1 LPRRE
6 ESSEKKRS
14 RARALSC
21 WERPERQSA
30 GLSVGGRAG
39 GDVGTLQETPDGTG
53 VLAPVAFWALF
64 ALVTVRPVTTAASSP
79 CSVSLCIQVHFWGG
93 SYRFASGLQISRAAT
108 FGLVGWHFVLM
119 LHMASMIPWG
129 ARAVECAVF
138 RRCNARGAAAHG
150 QRSLT
155 RRLKPVDSSMG

>member
-1 LPRRE
+1 V
-6 ESSEKKRS
+6 KKRG
-14 RARALSC
+14 AEPALSVAGSA
-21 WERPERQSA
+21 QSGKA
-30 GLSVGGRAG
+30 PALALVGGQG
-39 GDVGTLQETPDGTG
+39 GMWGRCRKRLMGTG